1 MPKSVLYTP
10 FLFLMCGGFIAT
22 PAYAEPVRIT
32 GGQVT
37 AQMSG
42 GQFTL
47 VGDGFS
53 VAGDVGSGFAG
64 EIFQCEPCSGA
75 DRLPFNL
82 SSFASGHLAA
92 GAADFHGLIDPSPNM
107 FGVFKFTSPVTHSS
121 SLLQTGARSVTAPFS
136 FIGEL
141 LDFPAFSDGT
151 GTPIFFA
158 ELSGNGIATAHFTAG
173 GDGSFFAH
181 DITYQFADAAASPT
195 PEPASLLL
203 VGTGLAGLVRRRIRA
218 RR

>member
-1 MPKSVLYTP
+1 MRKSVLYTP
-10 FLFLMCGGFIAT
+10 FLFLMCGGFVAT
-22 PAYAEPVRIT
+22 PSYADPVRVT

-37 AQMSG
+37 AQMNG
-42 GQFTL
+42 GQFAL
-47 VGDGFS
+47 IGDGFS
-53 VAGDVGSGFAG
+53 VTGDAQSGFAG

-92 GAADFHGLIDPSPNM
+92 GPAEFDGLIDPSPNL
-107 FGVFKFTSPVTHSS
+107 FGVFRFSSPLMHSS
-121 SLLQTGARSVTAPFS
+121 SFLATGARSVTAPFS
-136 FIGEL
+136 FIGEI

-158 ELSGNGIATAHFTAG
+158 ELSGSGIATAHFTAG

-181 DITYQFADAAASPT
+181 DITYQFADAVASPT

-203 VGTGLAGLVRRRIRA
+203 LGTGLAGLARRRIRA
-218 RR
+218 QR